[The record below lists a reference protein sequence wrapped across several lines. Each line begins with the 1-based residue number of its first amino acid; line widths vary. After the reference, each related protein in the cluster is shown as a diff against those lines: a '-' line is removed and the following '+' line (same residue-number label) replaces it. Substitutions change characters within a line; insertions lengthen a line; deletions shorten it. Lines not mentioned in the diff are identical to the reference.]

1 MNSAKALLIGLILMM
16 ALAVSERFWMTS
28 PAAQAQTA
36 APRAFIT
43 KRSGTFNGQ
52 QAHYVA
58 TVGETILNDEAGAAT
73 ASLFSTSYVREDA
86 NDKARRPVIFA
97 FNGGPGASSTF
108 LHMGALGPKRVIYP
122 ADLNAEI
129 APPYELADNN
139 YAPLDVADLVFI
151 DPVETGYSRLTPG
164 AKRESFY
171 TAAGDAKSVAQF
183 IQAWVKVNAREASP
197 KYVLGESYG
206 TIRAALVAGELAKS
220 GATVAPDGVILLGQA
235 LNIVETVQRAG
246 NAMGYAANLPA
257 LTAIAWYHNRI
268 DRTGKTLD
276 GLLDESYNFAM
287 SDDLSHAIVHGRG
300 DSRPAIRFLFAWRR
314 DQQRRHGA
322 VCAP

>member
-1 MNSAKALLIGLILMM
+1 MVPKENSMNRAKALLIGLILMM
-16 ALAVSERFWMTS
+16 ALAVSERFWMAS

-43 KRSGTFNGQ
+43 KGSGTFNGR

-58 TVGETILNDEAGAAT
+58 TVGETILKDDAGAAT
-73 ASLFSTSYVREDA
+73 ASLFSTSYVRDDV
-86 NDKARRPVIFA
+86 NDNARRPVIFA

-108 LHMGALGPKRVIYP
+108 LHMGALGPKRVIFP
-122 ADLNAEI
+122 ADLNADI
-129 APPYELADNN
+129 APPYKLVDNN

-151 DPVETGYSRLTPG
+151 DPVETGYSRLAPG

-183 IQAWVKVNAREASP
+183 IQAWVKANEREASP

-220 GATVAPDGVILLGQA
+220 GAAVAPDGIVLLGQA

-246 NAMGYAANLPA
+246 AAMGYAANLPA

-287 SDDLSHAIVHGRG
+287 GDYLTSLARRG
-300 DSRPAIRFLFAWRR
+300 DLTDAE
-314 DQQRRHGA
+314 
-322 VCAP
+322 